1 MFTNSESA
9 FDPRLQAERRRLE
22 QQERRNQAICDQRAL
37 DRTPDSRVRVWE
49 RLHQLSLPRDP
60 AHAILGKV
68 AAATGLSIAD
78 VQEVQRLRVAAA
90 G

>member
-1 MFTNSESA
+1 MFPKTEMA
-9 FDPRLQAERRRLE
+9 FDPRLLAERRRLE

-49 RLHQLSLPRDP
+49 RLHQLRLPRDP
-60 AHAILGKV
+60 AHAILAQV
-68 AAATGLSIAD
+68 AAATGLSLAEI
-78 VQEVQRLRVAAA
+78 QEVQRLRVS